1 MLLEKSQIPDNYIVF
16 FVSFQAYE
24 MGTKAFDLLKQLPQQ
39 ESLEAIGRLLKL
51 INSKPFYTK

>member
-1 MLLEKSQIPDNYIVF
+1 
-16 FVSFQAYE
+16 